1 MKLDSYL
8 ARFPRLKALYEL
20 VKKDFSTKGLVH
32 HNWHHIL
39 RDLARVIIVG
49 EAEKA
54 NMKIV
59 LASVLLHDIGRL
71 FPQLERNHYAAGARI
86 ASKYLKNI
94 GVADEEIKE
103 ITHCIRAH
111 GPRGLEEPK
120 TLEAKVVYDVEALS
134 CSVGYIG
141 VARVFDYFMREE
153 EAGVKEM
160 MEVPSGRK
168 GSRKDFYTNAGRV
181 LGEKGLKKAQKF
193 WEELRQELKEEEQT
207 VREVIPE
214 YKGD

>member
-1 MKLDSYL
+1 MKLDNYL
-8 ARFPRLKALYEL
+8 SRFPELKALYEL

-32 HNWHHIL
+32 HNWHHIV
-39 RDLARVIIVG
+39 RDLARAINIG

-71 FPQLERNHYAAGARI
+71 YTQLGKNHYVVGAKV
-86 ASKYLKNI
+86 ASKYLRNV
-94 GVADEEIKE
+94 GFTDEEIRE

-120 TLEAKVVYDVEALS
+120 TLEAKVVYDAEVLS

-160 MEVPSGRK
+160 MEVPSGKR
-168 GSRKDFYTNAGRV
+168 GPRKDFYTEAGRI
-181 LGEKGLKKAQKF
+181 LGEKGLKRAQKF
-193 WEELRQELKEEEQT
+193 WEELRQELREEEQA
-207 VREVIPE
+207 VREMIPE
-214 YKGD
+214 YEGD